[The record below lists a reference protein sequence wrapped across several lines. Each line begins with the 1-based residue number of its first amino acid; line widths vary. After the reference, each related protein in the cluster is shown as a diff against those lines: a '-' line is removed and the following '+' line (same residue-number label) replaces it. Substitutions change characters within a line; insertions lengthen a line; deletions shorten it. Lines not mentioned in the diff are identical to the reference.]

1 MFPDSLAGR
10 RVLILGAS
18 YREDVGDTRHSP
30 SLALAE
36 MLAEKRAAVEFADPL
51 VDAEICVPLHRDLPA
66 THGFNAVILAV
77 GHKRTAPS
85 TLRHGAAPSGRS
97 CSMPKAC

>member
-51 VDAEICVPLHRDLPA
+51 VDAEIACRCIAICPLPMA
-66 THGFNAVILAV
+66 
-77 GHKRTAPS
+77 S
-85 TLRHGAAPSGRS
+85 TR
-97 CSMPKAC
+97 